1 MTQRGTPAYR
11 CTLLMIIL
19 TKRLLI
25 ISRQVACGRH
35 YSPKFTGKLEN
46 NIADWLRSVAALHQT
61 GVG

>member
-1 MTQRGTPAYR
+1 
-11 CTLLMIIL
+11 MIIL

-25 ISRQVACGRH
+25 ISRQVACGRR